1 MTSTLTDVA
10 ARAGVS
16 PKTVSRVVNDEPGVS
31 PATRAR
37 VAAALKETGY
47 SPDPAAR
54 SLRTGRSGVIG
65 LAVPEL
71 GQPFFAEI
79 ADRIAACAR
88 RRGLAV
94 VMGVTGERGEGEADF
109 FARSTALDGVILYW
123 QGLSPRALAQEAK
136 RCPLVLLGENEHA
149 EADRVTMD
157 NERGI
162 DLALAHLTAL
172 GRERIAVIGVPDP
185 ALRSHAAGRARAA
198 AFRTAAGRQ
207 GVAVDERLLIAS
219 AEWRR
224 PDGAAAVRRLL
235 ATGLPFDALIAFND
249 ALALGAL
256 HALASAGVRVP
267 DDVAVTGFDNL
278 EASRYSFPSL
288 TTVSPR
294 LSAYADDAVDLLAAR
309 IEDAGAPAR
318 TLVEGVALLPRDST
332 IGGDAPWRPR

>member
-71 GQPFFAEI
+71 EQPFFAEI

-94 VMGVTGERGEGEADF
+94 VMGATGERGEGEAKF

-123 QGLSPRALAQEAK
+123 QGLSPQALARDA
-136 RCPLVLLGENEHA
+136 RRRPLGLPRENEHA
-149 EADRVTMD
+149 AADRVAGD
-157 NERGI
+157 NERGTG
-162 DLALAHLTAL
+162 LVLAHLMAL

-185 ALRSHAAGRARAA
+185 ALRSPAAGRARAA
-198 AFRTAAGRQ
+198 ALRAAARRQ

-219 AEWRR
+219 AQWRR
-224 PDGAAAVRRLL
+224 PAGAAAVGRLL
-235 ATGLPFDALIAFND
+235 ATGLPFDALIALND

-256 HALASAGVRVP
+256 HALADAGVRVP

-294 LSAYADDAVDLLAAR
+294 LSACADDAVDLLAAR
-309 IEDAGAPAR
+309 IEDPGAPVR
-318 TLVEGVALLPRDST
+318 TLVEDVALLPRDST